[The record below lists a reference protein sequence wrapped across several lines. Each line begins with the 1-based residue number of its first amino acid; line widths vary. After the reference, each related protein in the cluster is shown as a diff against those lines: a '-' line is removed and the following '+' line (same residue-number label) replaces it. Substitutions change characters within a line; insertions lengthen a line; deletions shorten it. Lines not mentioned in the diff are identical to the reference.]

1 MQRYVVAIKA
11 IADLFQDIG
20 QATQASLQALRAH
33 QRQVEALPR
42 SNSFCITFELL
53 PKTKVSSQW
62 NTKAMLGLD
71 KVDVATYFDLIHPR
85 WWMTYIFFS
94 RAVYELGTIPDNG
107 ITDHAYAYQM
117 KLPLRT
123 ANGEY
128 SWFNQ
133 ITFPGALDERER
145 MVSHLNIYQF
155 DRRFEEISILSSPL
169 LTDGSKPVPFLVD
182 HIQSRTEKLFLET
195 YLSPLKPRAQQVLYL
210 YRKLVIDHLDEEV
223 SSQMIAETSDEIM
236 PGKGISKAT
245 VEKRNRDIL
254 ACARRSSVIDHSP
267 LVHLREVKKI
277 ARFLNAAFGPPP
289 PAEIK
294 GL

>member
-1 MQRYVVAIKA
+1 MQRYVIAIKA
-11 IADLFQDIG
+11 VADLFKHVG
-20 QATQASLQALRAH
+20 QPTQSSLQSLKTH
-33 QRQVEALPR
+33 QQQVEALPP
-42 SNSFCITFELL
+42 SNSFCITFDLL
-53 PKTKVSSQW
+53 PRTEVSCQW

-85 WWMTYIFFS
+85 WWMTYLFFS

-128 SWFNQ
+128 TWFNQ

-145 MVSHLNIYQF
+145 MCSHLNIYQL
-155 DRRFEEISILSSPL
+155 DRRFEEVSILSSPL
-169 LTDGSKPVPFLVD
+169 LTDGSRPVPFLVD
-182 HIQSRTEKLFLET
+182 HIQSRTEKLFLNT

-210 YRKLVIDHLDEEV
+210 YRKLVIDHLDDEV
-223 SSQMIAETSDEIM
+223 SSQMIAEASNEIM

-267 LVHLREVKKI
+267 LVHFREVKKI
-277 ARFLNAAFGPPP
+277 ARFLNAAFGPPTS
-289 PAEIK
+289 AEIV